1 MRIPVRA
8 RLVTA
13 LAALAPLGAVT
24 AHAQCGPPDEGVPA
38 VRESLLVSTGW
49 LAAHLRDPDLV
60 IVSVQHMQGMRPAEN
75 QIPGA
80 RAIDAVAFTVGS
92 FDLAPAPVLD
102 SLIESLGIS
111 NTSRVVLYGDPWVTG
126 FIYVALDYLGHGDRT
141 AILDGGL
148 EQWRAEN
155 RSVAATA
162 ARETRATFTPHLR
175 SGIVVDAGWLTTHL
189 RDANLALLDVRTTDE
204 YQGHGESHGL
214 PRGGHIPGAR
224 LVRWAQTFER
234 PQGAIDS
241 HASKLL
247 SPAELRALFRTG
259 GVTPGTQPVTY
270 CTVGMRA
277 SHVYFVLRYLGYNPK
292 FYDGSMTDW
301 SQRSELPVLTGPARG
316 TP

>member
-1 MRIPVRA
+1 
-8 RLVTA
+8 
-13 LAALAPLGAVT
+13 
-24 AHAQCGPPDEGVPA
+24 

-60 IVSVQHMQGMRPAEN
+60 IVSVQHMPGTHPAEA

-80 RAIDAVAFTVGS
+80 RTIDAMAFTIGS

-126 FIYVALDYLGHGDRT
+126 FIYVVLDYLGHGDRT
-141 AILDGGL
+141 ALLEGGL

-155 RSVAATA
+155 RPVAAA
-162 ARETRATFTPHLR
+162 APRQSGATFTPHLR
-175 SGIVVDAGWLTTHL
+175 PGIVVDAGWLRAHL
-189 RDANLALLDVRTTDE
+189 HDASLALLDVRTSDE
-204 YQGHGESHGL
+204 YAGRGESHGM
-214 PRGGHIPGAR
+214 PRTGHIPGAR
-224 LVRWAQTFER
+224 LVPWLQTFER
-234 PQGAIDS
+234 PASAADS
-241 HASKLL
+241 HASRLL
-247 SPAELRALFRTG
+247 APAELRALFRTG

-277 SHVYFVLRYLGYNPK
+277 SHMYFVLRYLGYDPK

-301 SQRSELPVLTGPARG
+301 SQRSELPVLTGSARG